1 MQLHLQHY
9 IRVGNFDAPV
19 AVKTTLG
26 WVLIGGKRSNSVNT
40 NIVSTNKLKINYDNA
55 FNKLLEQL
63 WSVESYGTM
72 KWYDKE
78 NMTKEEQKA
87 IKILEATK
95 TKRGNRYKVGLL
107 WKGNNPILNYNKIM
121 AVHRFHL
128 TEWNLKRTTN

>member
-1 MQLHLQHY
+1 
-9 IRVGNFDAPV
+9 
-19 AVKTTLG
+19 
-26 WVLIGGKRSNSVNT
+26 
-40 NIVSTNKLKINYDNA
+40 
-55 FNKLLEQL
+55 
-63 WSVESYGTM
+63 M

-87 IKILEATK
+87 IKILETTK

-107 WKGNNPILNYNKIM
+107 WKGNNPILNYNKSM